1 MAMNPMGDDFKLMTP
16 IAPDVKSPLRPPPV
30 GKPGRQPA
38 FRTPEQLEAIKA
50 ARGARQDAFAAA
62 RGMQDA
68 AARQAAMKAAQ
79 DAFRQEKSSVMNR
92 PIPQTQLGPRTGG
105 DMLPPGKAPITNMGS
120 GSGLAPKAGQPM
132 ASAPVP
138 STPPGM
144 KKGGKTTVV
153 KTASKG
159 RKCDW

>member
-16 IAPDVKSPLRPPPV
+16 IAPDVKSPLRAGPDLTPRQIFNQQREAAQVARRTAMQPV
-30 GKPGRQPA
+30 RQMQDIA
-38 FRTPEQLEAIKA
+38 QRRAAKESVMSNYKNAVEKA
-50 ARGARQDAFAAA
+50 RDAFNLA
-62 RGMQDA
+62 
-68 AARQAAMKAAQ
+68 KA
-79 DAFRQEKSSVMNR
+79 
-92 PIPQTQLGPRTGG
+92 GPRTGG
-105 DMLPPGKAPITNMGS
+105 DMLPPGKAPITDMGP